1 MVCWDMVGVGL
12 GLVNELRGY
21 LYYMYLPTYADV
33 QGGGRT
39 QNRSGQA

>member
-1 MVCWDMVGVGL
+1 MCWDMVGVGL

-21 LYYMYLPTYADV
+21 LYYLPTYVVV